1 MAGDWASRFAR
12 AARLKHIQST
22 AAGFVRKF
30 GNDWCTNLAALLAY
44 NFLGAIFPLLLGIL
58 ALAALFLPL
67 SLVHQA
73 ASGVNHAFPPGAH
86 GLNLDFNALL
96 SGFRGSGA
104 SIVTIGASFAA
115 LLWTGSSLFGVME
128 NCFSIVYRTRD
139 RGLVRQK
146 VMALGMI
153 VLFVVLTPLAFVAST
168 VSGSY
173 RQLTTGVA
181 SLPFLGALIAAGG
194 YLLGVGFAFVLL
206 ACIYLIVPNLPL
218 NWRHAWP
225 GALVAAIL
233 LEAAT
238 LVFPVY
244 TSHFSTSQFG
254 AIVGLL
260 AILGLWFWLVSLILL
275 LGAEVNSYFV
285 LGQRAAPSDLPGLL
299 SLATAR
305 PKPEEPGT

>member
-1 MAGDWASRFAR
+1 MGLPRGAGLS
-12 AARLKHIQST
+12 RLKST
-22 AAGFVRKF
+22 ATGFVHKF

-73 ASGVNHAFPPGAH
+73 ARGVNQAFPPGAH
-86 GLNLDFNALL
+86 GLNLDFNSLL
-96 SGFRGSGA
+96 TRFRGSSA
-104 SIVTIGASFAA
+104 SGITIAASFAA

-139 RGLVRQK
+139 RGLLRQK

-153 VLFVVLTPLAFVAST
+153 LLFVVLTPLAFVAST
-168 VSGSY
+168 ISGSY
-173 RQLTTGVA
+173 QQLTTGLA
-181 SLPFLGALIAAGG
+181 SQPFLGVLIAVGG
-194 YLLGVGFAFVLL
+194 YLLGVGFAFLLL
-206 ACIYLIVPNLPL
+206 ACIYLVVPNLPL

-244 TSHFSTSQFG
+244 TAHFSTSQFG
-254 AIVGLL
+254 AIAGLL

-285 LGQRAAPSDLPGLL
+285 LGQRAAPADLPGLL
-299 SLATAR
+299 SLGATR
-305 PKPEEPGT
+305 PRPGKPGGLST